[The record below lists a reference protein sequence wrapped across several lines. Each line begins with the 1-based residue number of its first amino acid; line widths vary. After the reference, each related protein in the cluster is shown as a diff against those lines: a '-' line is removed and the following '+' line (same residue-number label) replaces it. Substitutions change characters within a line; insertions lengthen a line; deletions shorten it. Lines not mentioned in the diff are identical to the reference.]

1 MKKAAFMAA
10 FLGICIM
17 LAGCTAQEEST
28 VIVCGGRPPSSA
40 QQSASSQNEPRFTQ
54 AMEVEELEAPSNSLR
69 LSVQTGP
76 VFPAP
81 EEIVISIDNGTDEE
95 QMYGESYWLERLT
108 DGVWEQLDY
117 LPDTAWHD
125 IGIVLAPHSLGEH
138 RIHPVRY
145 YGKEALFPGHYRY
158 GNTFNGETYYAEFD
172 IVSPEEIAPCESDVP
187 DDFGPG
193 DEALKNSQNAM
204 GNLQKHG
211 PDDPVSRPKPS
222 KYSSYGSSQAPA

>member
-17 LAGCTAQEEST
+17 LAGCTAQEEPT
-28 VIVCGGRPPSSA
+28 VIVCEGPPPSSA
-40 QQSASSQNEPRFTQ
+40 QQSASSQSTPRLTK
-54 AMEVEELEAPSNSLR
+54 AMEVEEPEAPSNSLR

-138 RIHPVRY
+138 RIHPVQY
-145 YGKEALFPGHYRY
+145 YGEESLFPGRYRY

-187 DDFGPG
+187 DGSGPA
-193 DEALKNSQNAM
+193 DEASQNLENAM

-222 KYSSYGSSQAPA
+222 KYSSYGSSYDPA